1 MARAKKTTTTT
12 IPLWMVTYSD
22 LMVLLLTFFV
32 LLLSMS
38 QIDDRRVR
46 NYLVAAQGESL
57 IGEGVFSP
65 LSKKDTK
72 SSSQPGPMD
81 AGELEGLREFIWE
94 NKDEDLNLET
104 NRYIAI
110 ISIAEDTL
118 FQPGSDIISE
128 AGRSTLDS
136 LAPQIQNLGYPM
148 LVAGHTS
155 TARDETANEYLDT
168 RTMLDGGAISPT
180 WKLSIDRALAVYEYL
195 KAKNL
200 DGVEM
205 MNEAFG
211 EYRPKVSNNT
221 PFGRKLNRRVDLVLD
236 RREQNGFAKTK
247 PEEEEKDTGVYK
259 IKDFQFQLDM
269 TPTPQPKDSGASTN
283 GEPG

>member
-1 MARAKKTTTTT
+1 MARVKKTTTTT

-22 LMVLLLTFFV
+22 LMILLLTFFV

-46 NYLVAAQGESL
+46 NYLTASQGESV

-72 SSSQPGPMD
+72 SSGQPGPMD

-94 NKDEDLNLET
+94 NKDEDVNLET

-118 FQPGSDIISE
+118 FQPGSNIISE

-200 DGVEM
+200 NGVEM

-236 RREQNGFAKTK
+236 RREQKGFAKTK

-259 IKDFQFQLDM
+259 IKDFQFHLDM
-269 TPTPQPKDSGASTN
+269 TPTPQPKNPGASTN
-283 GEPG
+283 GESG